1 MNDLLKII
9 KQFEG
14 CRLKAYY
21 CPAGIL
27 TIGWGSTGGISLD
40 EIWTQEQ
47 ADNRLKQDA
56 YKFFVGVSKLIPN
69 ASDRVII
76 ACSDFAYNLGLGAFK
91 TSTLRRKILA
101 GDIEGAKIQLA
112 RWDKAGG
119 KVLKGLTLRRQ
130 AEIAYIGDIN

>member
-27 TIGWGSTGGISLD
+27 TIGWGSTGGIFLG
-40 EIWTQEQ
+40 EVWTQEQ
-47 ADNRLKQDA
+47 ADNRLKQDS

-69 ASDRVII
+69 APDRVII

-119 KVLKGLTLRRQ
+119 IKLKGLTLRRQ
-130 AEIAYIGDIN
+130 AEIAYIQGE